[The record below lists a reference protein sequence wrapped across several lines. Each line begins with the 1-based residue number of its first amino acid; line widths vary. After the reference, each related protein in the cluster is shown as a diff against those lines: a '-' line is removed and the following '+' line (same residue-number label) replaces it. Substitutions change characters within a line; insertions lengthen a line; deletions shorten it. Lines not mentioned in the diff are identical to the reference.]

1 MGRKRNFSGESFWA
15 RGYFVST
22 AGRDEE
28 EVKKYIRE
36 QEKEE
41 ERLDQLKFDFEEES
55 PSGGE

>member
-1 MGRKRNFSGESFWA
+1 MGRKRNFSGENFWA

-22 AGRDEE
+22 IGRDEE

-41 ERLDQLKFDFEEES
+41 ERLDQLKLDFEEKP
-55 PSGGE
+55 PSEDE